1 MKIMN
6 KCVDKDGT
14 KDYQVQ
20 AFSREKSS
28 KLIQYRDKFQED
40 EEPKNQSA
48 PGSLI
53 K

>member
-1 MKIMN
+1 MNRHSKSWRPGMKIMN

-28 KLIQYRDKFQED
+28 KLIQY
-40 EEPKNQSA
+40 
-48 PGSLI
+48 
-53 K
+53 